1 MYDHLVKLA
10 LTVPAERLATLS
22 LEDMTLCAL
31 WCDSYRDNPDRRAE
45 FDAMR
50 AVLDVWADC
59 AAPPMEP
66 SEGFRQQPLLRELIE
81 LVMQGGIPHMTRDET
96 DFLVFAWD
104 LAQRA
109 KNPELRERPMAR
121 LVPVIH
127 QLEERREKLDPAPG
141 LPSLSKR
148 IAVVTAE
155 MLQHAEA
162 HDLRTFGGLDVP
174 VRGPVFTHRGNLKI
188 VDGIPD
194 GCAVIVEEGHCTV
207 SGMVMGKLCAMHHCE
222 ILDNV
227 SGIVVSLRGDIRL
240 RNAINQ
246 ATVIAKEGKVQ
257 CTGAQEPRL
266 IYGCKEIVVRTSAT
280 HGRYIG
286 GDITIHEAAI
296 GAEIHVSGTLQAG
309 LCQNT
314 PTRSTAIVLRTSLSC
329 NDYGEVLSADST
341 RMLSAAMK
349 LRQRMLMLGAFQAMN
364 EREADDYAGNVL
376 LYLLGEDKTTEQVE
390 KVQRLRSKNAYLERM
405 ENTLRSLI
413 MAIEDRLSL
422 GDDNYDPDSPFP
434 PFGPEERAIA
444 EEMQQDLMALAAE
457 GPIERALFEEREEI
471 LSLVWQMFRKLLTRK
486 KILDTLQ
493 KMLSRASDI
502 AEMRQKILELID
514 QREALL
520 EKTMSRLTILERA
533 KKECARVEVM
543 QQLIVA
549 SRGREDMATFR
560 DRCSNR
566 YVKLMQRNVETR
578 RSRVTDYRAAI
589 GILQDKLRKNR
600 SKLWTEYQISLPE
613 HLIEGVMTTSPT
625 VIAAFEPGVQVL
637 AWKHLLESS
646 VRNESGCLSTPGSAE
661 QCVAYHRTRKG
672 TVVACPVPLPEVTA
686 SQPESKEPA
695 ATR

>member
-1 MYDHLVKLA
+1 MFDHLVKLA
-10 LTVPAERLATLS
+10 LTLSEERLAALS

-31 WCDSYRDNPDRRAE
+31 WCDSYRDNNERRAE
-45 FDAMR
+45 FDALR
-50 AVLDVWADC
+50 AVLDVWANC
-59 AAPPMEP
+59 AAPPEEP
-66 SEGFRQQPLLRELIE
+66 SEGYRQQPLLRELIE
-81 LVMQGGIPHMTRDET
+81 LVSQGGIPHMTRDET
-96 DFLVFAWD
+96 DFLVFAWG

-127 QLEERREKLDPAPG
+127 LLEERRERLEPAPG

-174 VRGPVFTHRGNLKI
+174 VRGPVFVHRGNLKV

-194 GCAVIVEEGHCTV
+194 GCAVLVEEGHCTV
-207 SGMVMGKLCAMHHCE
+207 SGMVLGKLCAMYNCE

-227 SGIVVSLRGDIRL
+227 SGVVVSQRGDIRL

-246 ATVIAKEGKVQ
+246 ATIVAKEGSVR
-257 CTGAQEPRL
+257 CTGAHEPR
-266 IYGCKEIVVRTSAT
+266 IIFGCTEVVVRQFAT

-286 GDITIHEAAI
+286 ANITVHEEATAA
-296 GAEIHVSGTLQAG
+296 EMHVSAMFDAG
-309 LCQNT
+309 RCRNT
-314 PTRSTAIVLRTSLSC
+314 PSRSTAIVLRTSLSC

-341 RMLSAAMK
+341 RLLSASMK
-349 LRQRMLMLGAFQAMN
+349 LRQRMLMLASFQEMN

-376 LYLLGEDKTTEQVE
+376 LYLLGEDKTTDQVE

-422 GDDNYDPDSPFP
+422 GGEEHDLDSPFP

-493 KMLSRASDI
+493 KMLARASDI
-502 AEMRQKILELID
+502 AEMRQKILELIE
-514 QREALL
+514 QREAIL
-520 EKTMSRLTILERA
+520 EKSMSRLTILERA
-533 KKECARVEVM
+533 KQECARVEVM
-543 QQLIVA
+543 QQLIAA

-560 DRCSNR
+560 DRCANR
-566 YVKLMQRNVETR
+566 YVKLMLRNIETR
-578 RSRVTDYRAAI
+578 RSRVTDYRTAI
-589 GILQDKLRKNR
+589 GGLQDKLRKNR
-600 SKLWTEYQISLPE
+600 SKLWTEYQMSLPE
-613 HLIEGVMTTSPT
+613 HLIEGVSNASPMA
-625 VIAAFEPGVQVL
+625 VACFDPGVQLL
-637 AWKHLLESS
+637 AWKHLLESGF
-646 VRNESGCLSTPGSAE
+646 RNDAGRLTTSSESEERTAFR
-661 QCVAYHRTRKG
+661 RTRKG
-672 TVVACPVPLPEVTA
+672 TVVPCPVPDPAPAPETTGTA
-686 SQPESKEPA
+686 A
-695 ATR
+695 GH

>member
-1 MYDHLVKLA
+1 MFDHLVKLA
-10 LTVPAERLATLS
+10 LTLPQERLATLS

-31 WCDSYRDNPDRRAE
+31 WCDSYRDNNERRAE
-45 FDAMR
+45 FDALR

-59 AAPPMEP
+59 AAPPEEP
-66 SEGFRQQPLLRELIE
+66 SEGYRQQPLLRELIE
-81 LVMQGGIPHMTRDET
+81 LVSQGGIPHMTRDET
-96 DFLVFAWD
+96 DFLVFAWG

-127 QLEERREKLDPAPG
+127 ILEERRGKLEPAPG

-174 VRGPVFTHRGNLKI
+174 VRGPVFVHRGNLKV

-194 GCAVIVEEGHCTV
+194 GCAVLVEEGHCTV
-207 SGMVMGKLCAMHHCE
+207 SGMVLGKLCAMHNCE

-227 SGIVVSLRGDIRL
+227 SGLVVSLRGDIRL

-246 ATVIAKEGKVQ
+246 ATIVAKEGSVF

-266 IYGCKEIVVRTSAT
+266 VFGCREVMVRQSAT

-286 GDITIHEAAI
+286 ASITVHEEAI
-296 GAEIHVSGTLQAG
+296 GTEMHVSAMLDAG
-309 LCQNT
+309 HCRNT
-314 PTRSTAIVLRTSLSC
+314 PNRSTAIVLRTSLSC

-341 RMLSAAMK
+341 RLLTASMK
-349 LRQRMLMLGAFQAMN
+349 LRQRMLMLASFQEMN
-364 EREADDYAGNVL
+364 EREADDYAGNIL
-376 LYLLGEDKTTEQVE
+376 LYLLGEDKTTDQVE

-422 GDDNYDPDSPFP
+422 GGEEHDPDSPFP

-471 LSLVWQMFRKLLTRK
+471 ISLIWQMFRKLLTRK

-493 KMLSRASDI
+493 KMLTRASDI
-502 AEMRQKILELID
+502 AEMRQKILELIQ
-514 QREALL
+514 QREAIL
-520 EKTMSRLTILERA
+520 EKTMTRLVILDRA
-533 KKECARVEVM
+533 KQECARVEVM
-543 QQLIVA
+543 QQLIAA
-549 SRGREDMATFR
+549 SRGREDMANFR
-560 DRCSNR
+560 DRCGNR
-566 YVKLMQRNVETR
+566 YVKLMLRNIETR
-578 RSRVTDYRAAI
+578 HARVTDYRAAI
-589 GILQDKLRKNR
+589 SVLQDKLRKNR
-600 SKLWTEYQISLPE
+600 GKLWTEYQMSLPE
-613 HLIEGVMTTSPT
+613 HFIEGVRNTSP
-625 VIAAFEPGVQVL
+625 IAVAHFEPGVQLL
-637 AWKHLLESS
+637 AWKHLLESGFRS
-646 VRNESGCLSTPGSAE
+646 DSGRLVTSEEGEERTAFR
-661 QCVAYHRTRKG
+661 RTRKG
-672 TVVACPVPLPEVTA
+672 TVVACPVPEPE
-686 SQPESKEPA
+686 ESGSA
-695 ATR
+695 ARH